1 MYYPTPDGDLIEDE
15 GGGVTQRA
23 RTFIVQ
29 IKTPNGG
36 ERVIEFPVEA
46 VIVAGSGS
54 EAKTLGKVDQPPPWV
69 IRQFPTV
76 QTEVIELTDPVT
88 GQTVQISV
96 AGIAVAIQN
105 RFITWFLEDQTKRSE
120 AAGTTGT

>member
-1 MYYPTPDGDLIEDE
+1 MTYYPTPDGDLIEDE

-46 VIVAGSGS
+46 VILSGD
-54 EAKTLGKVDQPPPWV
+54 KTLGKVDTPPPWV
-69 IRQFPTV
+69 IRQFTSV
-76 QTEVIELTDPVT
+76 QIEVIELTDPVT
-88 GQTVQISV
+88 GKVVTISV
-96 AGIAVAIQN
+96 AGLAVAIQD
-105 RFITWFLEDQTKRSE
+105 RFITWFMEDQAKRE
-120 AAGTTGT
+120 APPVPPEK